1 MADYK
6 LTEKK
11 IEKFQGYLWNEEHA
25 CSTVEKYVRNIRL
38 FAAWLGEKSVTK
50 EAVTE
55 WKAYLHKEKYAHS
68 TINSKLASLN
78 RFFRFAGLEECR
90 VRYFHIQRKMFQDD
104 SKDLTR
110 SEYEQ
115 LLEAAC
121 ISGEKRLGLAMEM
134 MGSAGIRVSELVYI
148 TVEAAREGKA
158 TVELKGKVRVILI
171 PGKLCRKMLQYAGKQ
186 GITSGRIFLTKS
198 GNGLSRR
205 QVWRNMKKLCEL
217 QGISP

>member
-11 IEKFQGYLWNEEHA
+11 IEKFQDYLWNEEHA

-78 RFFRFAGLEECR
+78 RFFALR
-90 VRYFHIQRKMFQDD
+90 D
-104 SKDLTR
+104 
-110 SEYEQ
+110 
-115 LLEAAC
+115 
-121 ISGEKRLGLAMEM
+121 
-134 MGSAGIRVSELVYI
+134 
-148 TVEAAREGKA
+148 
-158 TVELKGKVRVILI
+158 
-171 PGKLCRKMLQYAGKQ
+171 
-186 GITSGRIFLTKS
+186 
-198 GNGLSRR
+198 
-205 QVWRNMKKLCEL
+205 WRNA
-217 QGISP
+217 G